1 MTAEGKRLVEFEVDG
16 CRTLTGCIPEGPPAD
31 ERWGSLSFTTDP
43 YVGTSYGGSGLSGE
57 RCPNGPFN
65 LDCAAITKLPEDAP
79 PEEAALP
86 AGSAEAEPTSS
97 SEEEPAPSSQ
107 MTLNSL
113 IETRSTGGK

>member
-1 MTAEGKRLVEFEVDG
+1 VTVGDALTA
-16 CRTLTGCIPEGPPAD
+16 PEGEEEA
-31 ERWGSLSFTTDP
+31 T
-43 YVGTSYGGSGLSGE
+43 
-57 RCPNGPFN
+57 
-65 LDCAAITKLPEDAP
+65 